1 MNCKAKHGIEDIVLQ
16 NPDWETL
23 NGHSGFKDFLVCVGN
38 QENFLDGSG
47 IAQREQ
53 VKGFM
58 RENLEVL
65 GLGGLNV
72 DEVVEKCI
80 VEHPEPREAAFMLF
94 RCTYEN
100 VGVPFKFPN

>member
-1 MNCKAKHGIEDIVLQ
+1 
-16 NPDWETL
+16 
-23 NGHSGFKDFLVCVGN
+23 
-38 QENFLDGSG
+38 
-47 IAQREQ
+47 
-53 VKGFM
+53 M

-94 RCTYEN
+94 RCTYES